1 MKIQVKGRHV
11 AVSEPLRDYAEEK
24 LAKLHRVLSERHI
37 DEVTRVELELIVE
50 KGHTSA
56 DSQIAEAT
64 VFTRGP
70 VMRARESSPDMYA
83 SIDLVTEKLQRQAK
97 RYHDKVH
104 HKALR
109 HSAAKAVPP
118 AEFLEDQDGAEAGAA
133 SGADVGAEL
142 VALAAEPQTAPQPV
156 AGVEV
161 PGAPG
166 GNHLDEPRVVKS
178 KQFALKPMSVDE
190 ATLQLELIGHSF
202 FVFTNAETN
211 DTNVVY
217 RRNDGDYGLIEPA
230 RQ

>member
-11 AVSEPLRDYAEEK
+11 VVTDPLREYAEEK

-37 DEVTRVELELIVE
+37 DEVTRVELELLVE
-50 KGHTSA
+50 KGHNSA
-56 DSQIAEAT
+56 DSQVAEAT

-97 RYHDKVH
+97 KYHDKVH

-109 HSAAKAVPP
+109 HTVAKAVPP
-118 AEFLEDQDGAEAGAA
+118 LGGPAGEAAGDTE
-133 SGADVGAEL
+133 GEPPADDESH
-142 VALAAEPQTAPQPV
+142 LAAETGEPAV
-156 AGVEV
+156 
-161 PGAPG
+161 PG
-166 GNHLDEPRVVKS
+166 GNNHDEPRVVKS
-178 KQFALKPMSVDE
+178 KQFALKPMSIDE

-217 RRNDGDYGLIEPA
+217 RRNDGHYGLIEPA

>member
-11 AVSEPLRDYAEEK
+11 VVSEALREYAEEK

-37 DEVTRVELELIVE
+37 DEVTRVELELLVE
-50 KGHTSA
+50 KGHNSA
-56 DSQIAEAT
+56 DSQVAEAT

-97 RYHDKVH
+97 KYHDKVK

-109 HSAAKAVPP
+109 HTVAKAIPPLAVTADEGGAAIEAGDDAQPP
-118 AEFLEDQDGAEAGAA
+118 AAAG
-133 SGADVGAEL
+133 
-142 VALAAEPQTAPQPV
+142 EP
-156 AGVEV
+156 
-161 PGAPG
+161 APG
-166 GNHLDEPRVVKS
+166 GNNHDEPRVVKS
-178 KQFALKPMSVDE
+178 KQFALKPMSIDE
-190 ATLQLELIGHSF
+190 ATLQLDLIGHSF

-217 RRNDGDYGLIEPA
+217 RRNDGHFGLIEPV

>member
-11 AVSEPLRDYAEEK
+11 VVSEPLRDYAEEK
-24 LAKLHRVLSERHI
+24 LAKLHRVLSERHV

-56 DSQIAEAT
+56 DSQVAEAT

-97 RYHDKVH
+97 KYHDKVH

-109 HSAAKAVPP
+109 HTAAKAVPP
-118 AEFLEDQDGAEAGAA
+118 AEFREDAAAGEAVAQADELPAA
-133 SGADVGAEL
+133 LRPVVAPVEL
-142 VALAAEPQTAPQPV
+142 GT
-156 AGVEV
+156 
-161 PGAPG
+161 PG

-217 RRNDGDYGLIEPA
+217 RRNDGDFGLIEPL

>member
-11 AVSEPLRDYAEEK
+11 VVTEPLREYAEEK

-37 DEVTRVELELIVE
+37 DEVTRVELELLVE
-50 KGHTSA
+50 KGHNSA
-56 DSQIAEAT
+56 DSQVAEAT

-97 RYHDKVH
+97 KYHDKVH

-109 HSAAKAVPP
+109 HTVAKAVGSLGGPVGETESEGAP
-118 AEFLEDQDGAEAGAA
+118 AAEDGSQSAGAA
-133 SGADVGAEL
+133 D
-142 VALAAEPQTAPQPV
+142 EPA
-156 AGVEV
+156 
-161 PGAPG
+161 APG
-166 GNHLDEPRVVKS
+166 GNNHDEPRVVKS
-178 KQFALKPMSVDE
+178 KQFALKPMSIDE

-217 RRNDGDYGLIEPA
+217 RRNDGHYGLIEPVTP
-230 RQ
+230 

>member
-11 AVSEPLRDYAEEK
+11 AVTEPLRDYAEEK

-56 DSQIAEAT
+56 DSQVAEAT

-97 RYHDKVH
+97 KYHDKVH

-109 HSAAKAVPP
+109 HTAAKAVPP
-118 AEFLEDQDGAEAGAA
+118 ASLEPPTAAEPRADGGVAAAEA
-133 SGADVGAEL
+133 V
-142 VALAAEPQTAPQPV
+142 VLAAEPQTAPRPV
-156 AGVEV
+156 AVAAEL
-161 PGAPG
+161 GAP
-166 GNHLDEPRVVKS
+166 P
-178 KQFALKPMSVDE
+178 A
-190 ATLQLELIGHSF
+190 ATTTTSRAWSRASSSPSSPCRS
-202 FVFTNAETN
+202 TK
-211 DTNVVY
+211 
-217 RRNDGDYGLIEPA
+217 RPCSSS
-230 RQ
+230 

>member
-11 AVSEPLRDYAEEK
+11 VVTEPLRDYAEEK

-50 KGHTSA
+50 KGHNSA
-56 DSQIAEAT
+56 DSQVAEAT

-109 HSAAKAVPP
+109 HTVAKAVAPLGGP
-118 AEFLEDQDGAEAGAA
+118 RGIELGERAAETGAA
-133 SGADVGAEL
+133 GETGEPRPAPAPL
-142 VALAAEPQTAPQPV
+142 TLAPEPV
-156 AGVEV
+156 DNDGH
-161 PGAPG
+161 
-166 GNHLDEPRVVKS
+166 NHDDARVVKS

-202 FVFTNAETN
+202 FVFTNAESG

-217 RRNDGDYGLIEPA
+217 RRNDGDYGLIEPIH
-230 RQ
+230 Q

>member
-11 AVSEPLRDYAEEK
+11 VVTEPLREYAEEK

-37 DEVTRVELELIVE
+37 DEVTRVELELLVE
-50 KGHTSA
+50 NGHNSA
-56 DSQIAEAT
+56 DSQVAEAT

-97 RYHDKVH
+97 KYHDKVH

-109 HSAAKAVPP
+109 HTVAKAVGPLAGP
-118 AEFLEDQDGAEAGAA
+118 AAEPEGVPAADDGSQPAGAA
-133 SGADVGAEL
+133 GEP
-142 VALAAEPQTAPQPV
+142 AAP
-156 AGVEV
+156 AGD
-161 PGAPG
+161 
-166 GNHLDEPRVVKS
+166 NHDEPRVVKS
-178 KQFALKPMSVDE
+178 KQFALKPMSIDE

-217 RRNDGDYGLIEPA
+217 RRNDGHYGLIEPVIP
-230 RQ
+230 

>member
-11 AVSEPLRDYAEEK
+11 VVTEPLRDYAEEK
-24 LAKLHRVLSERHI
+24 LAKLHRQLSERHI
-37 DEVTRVELELIVE
+37 DEVTRVELELLVE
-50 KGHTSA
+50 KGHNSA
-56 DSQIAEAT
+56 DSQVAEAT

-97 RYHDKVH
+97 KYHDKVH

-109 HSAAKAVPP
+109 HTAAKAVAPLGGPRGSSSPSGRPTP
-118 AEFLEDQDGAEAGAA
+118 ARRR
-133 SGADVGAEL
+133 
-142 VALAAEPQTAPQPV
+142 
-156 AGVEV
+156 
-161 PGAPG
+161 PGDRSRRRRRTGSRPPG
-166 GNHLDEPRVVKS
+166 GGNNHDEPRVVKS

-217 RRNDGDYGLIEPA
+217 RRNDGHYGLIEPV

>member
-11 AVSEPLRDYAEEK
+11 VVTEPLRDYAEEK

-50 KGHTSA
+50 KGHNSA
-56 DSQIAEAT
+56 DSQVAEAT

-109 HSAAKAVPP
+109 HTAAKAVAPLGGP
-118 AEFLEDQDGAEAGAA
+118 RGIELGDRAVETDDAG
-133 SGADVGAEL
+133 G
-142 VALAAEPQTAPQPV
+142 PRP
-156 AGVEV
+156 
-161 PGAPG
+161 APG
-166 GNHLDEPRVVKS
+166 PLTLAPEPVGDGGNNHDEARVVKS

-202 FVFTNAETN
+202 FVFTNAESG

-217 RRNDGDYGLIEPA
+217 RRNDGDYGLIEPV

>member
-11 AVSEPLRDYAEEK
+11 AVTDPLRDYAEEK

-37 DEVTRVELELIVE
+37 DEVTRVELELMVE
-50 KGHTSA
+50 KGHTST
-56 DSQIAEAT
+56 DSQVAEAT

-70 VMRARESSPDMYA
+70 VMRARESSQDMYA

-97 RYHDKVH
+97 KYHDKVQ

-109 HSAAKAVPP
+109 HAAIKAVPP
-118 AEFLEDQDGAEAGAA
+118 AEQPEDAAGPEAVADAA
-133 SGADVGAEL
+133 MLPLAPEAA
-142 VALAAEPQTAPQPV
+142 VA
-156 AGVEV
+156 AGT
-161 PGAPG
+161 GAPG
-166 GNHLDEPRVVKS
+166 GNNHDEPRVVKS

-190 ATLQLELIGHSF
+190 ATMQLELIGHSF

-217 RRNDGDYGLIEPA
+217 RRKDGHYGLIEPA

>member
-11 AVSEPLRDYAEEK
+11 VVTEPLREYAEEK

-37 DEVTRVELELIVE
+37 DEVTRVELELLVE
-50 KGHTSA
+50 KGHNSA
-56 DSQIAEAT
+56 DSQVAEAT

-97 RYHDKVH
+97 KYHDKVH

-109 HSAAKAVPP
+109 HTVAKAVPP
-118 AEFLEDQDGAEAGAA
+118 LGGPVAETEGAATGADESRPAGAA
-133 SGADVGAEL
+133 G
-142 VALAAEPQTAPQPV
+142 EPA
-156 AGVEV
+156 
-161 PGAPG
+161 APG
-166 GNHLDEPRVVKS
+166 GNNHDEPRVVKS
-178 KQFALKPMSVDE
+178 KQFALKPMSIDE

-217 RRNDGDYGLIEPA
+217 RRNDGHYGLIEPVT
-230 RQ
+230 Q

>member
-11 AVSEPLRDYAEEK
+11 VVTDPLRDYAEEK

-37 DEVTRVELELIVE
+37 DEVTRVELELMVE
-50 KGHTSA
+50 KGHTST
-56 DSQIAEAT
+56 DSQVAEAT

-70 VMRARESSPDMYA
+70 VMRARESSQDMYA

-97 RYHDKVH
+97 KYHDKVQ

-109 HSAAKAVPP
+109 HAVTKPVPP
-118 AEFLEDQDGAEAGAA
+118 AEPPEGVAGPEAGAEDDDEA
-133 SGADVGAEL
+133 AL
-142 VALAAEPQTAPQPV
+142 LAAVPQAVGV
-156 AGVEV
+156 ATGL
-161 PGAPG
+161 GSPG
-166 GNHLDEPRVVKS
+166 GNNHDEPRVVKS

-190 ATLQLELIGHSF
+190 ATMQLELIGHSF

-217 RRNDGDYGLIEPA
+217 RRKDGHYGLIEPV

>member
-11 AVSEPLRDYAEEK
+11 VVTEPLRDYAEEK
-24 LAKLHRVLSERHI
+24 LAKLHRVLSDRNI

-56 DSQIAEAT
+56 DSQVAEAT

-97 RYHDKVH
+97 KYHDKVH

-109 HSAAKAVPP
+109 HTTAKAVPP
-118 AEFLEDQDGAEAGAA
+118 AGPPEDAVDDEAA
-133 SGADVGAEL
+133 
-142 VALAAEPQTAPQPV
+142 ALAAEFSAAPQPLAV
-156 AGVEV
+156 TAAG
-161 PGAPG
+161 GAPG
-166 GNHLDEPRVVKS
+166 DNHHDEPRVVKS
-178 KQFALKPMSVDE
+178 KQFTLKPMSVDE

-217 RRNDGDYGLIEPA
+217 RRKDGDYGLIEPV
-230 RQ
+230 QQ